1 MSESWDALSTMA
13 PALLFL
19 CAAVP
24 LAALLDE
31 LGFFGAVAA
40 AIERRF
46 DQLPVVALWCLAA
59 ATTAVLN
66 LDTTI
71 VLLTPLYVRL
81 ARASGADPLGVA
93 LVPLLLASFASCVL
107 PVSNLTTLLVV
118 ERLDVRPAAV
128 LVHLAPVSLVACT
141 VGWWSYR
148 RRHPEALPGTSHAP
162 IDRRAVRIGSFVVAG
177 LLVGFVVGPTLGIEP
192 WFVTLV
198 ADVALVLIPRRV
210 PWRAGPLRT
219 ARGNAA
225 LAVVVTAVVP
235 ADLLEGW
242 LQRSSPLALAATFGA
257 GATTANVVNNLPAT
271 FIGLDSTA
279 AMGPGLWAWLAGVNI
294 GAALLP
300 IGALANLLWWRILRD
315 EGVAIDLPIYVRAV
329 VPVALPAVVAAAAT
343 VALLGFVW

>member
-46 DQLPVVALWCLAA
+46 DQVPVIALWCLAA

-81 ARASGADPLGVA
+81 ARANGADPLGVA

-148 RRHPEALPGTSHAP
+148 RRHPEALPGISHAP

-198 ADVALVLIPRRV
+198 ADVALVLITRRV
-210 PWRAGPLRT
+210 PGRAGPRLGDSGPDGTDLVAGDGPAASAVRCRHGPPHVEQRVEGVPDHART
-219 ARGNAA
+219 AYRASTRFSS
-225 LAVVVTAVVP
+225 VVSCMPGVFQRTRVSPMSSLSAP
-235 ADLLEGW
+235 AGLRRPAMASRK
-242 LQRSSPLALAATFGA
+242 QNRRTRRARSS
-257 GATTANVVNNLPAT
+257 
-271 FIGLDSTA
+271 SS
-279 AMGPGLWAWLAGVNI
+279 
-294 GAALLP
+294 
-300 IGALANLLWWRILRD
+300 
-315 EGVAIDLPIYVRAV
+315 
-329 VPVALPAVVAAAAT
+329 
-343 VALLGFVW
+343 